1 MLYRKARRKSCLH
14 PHSLIQSPT
23 QTTEITG
30 QPSLLSADFKK
41 FGPGYCKK
49 GRNQLFNLVFGKMKW
64 SIHRF
69 IAFHYTSTHSLKEPI
84 KVS

>member
-1 MLYRKARRKSCLH
+1 MIHEIKKHVVQKGKKKESCLH
-14 PHSLIQSPT
+14 PHLLIQSPT

-49 GRNQLFNLVFGKMKW
+49 DAI
-64 SIHRF
+64 S
-69 IAFHYTSTHSLKEPI
+69 SLI
-84 KVS
+84 